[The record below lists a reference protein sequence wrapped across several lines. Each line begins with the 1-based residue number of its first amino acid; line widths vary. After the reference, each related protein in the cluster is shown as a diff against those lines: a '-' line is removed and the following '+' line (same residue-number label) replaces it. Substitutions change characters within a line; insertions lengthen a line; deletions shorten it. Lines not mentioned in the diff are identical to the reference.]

1 VGDLHLMEELAEK
14 LIAWI
19 KEQVASAAADGVVL
33 GLSGGIDS
41 AVAAALCKKALPKNT
56 LVLLMPCHSASDDL
70 EHAKLVASEFDI
82 SSKVVVLDKVFDS
95 LKQLLVECDYAA
107 SSVSVNETESIKEKV
122 TLANIKPRLRMLTLY
137 CYANKLNYL
146 VVGAGN
152 KSELSVG
159 YFTKYGDG
167 GADIL
172 PLGNLVKSEVREL
185 AACLG
190 IPKLI
195 IEKSPSAGLWQGQT
209 DEGEMGLTY
218 KELDPYLETGVAE
231 TAVQKKI
238 EQMMKKSEHKRKL
251 PPIPPF

>member
-1 VGDLHLMEELAEK
+1 MEELAER

-19 KEQVASAAADGVVL
+19 KEQVTLAAADGVVL

-41 AVAAALCKKALPKNT
+41 AVATVLCKKALSENT
-56 LVLLMPCHSASDDL
+56 LVLLMPCHSVSDDL
-70 EHAKLVASEFDI
+70 EHAKMVVNEFNI
-82 SSKVVVLDKVFDS
+82 PSKIVVLDEVFDS
-95 LKQLLVECDYAA
+95 LKQLLIECDYSCPDVDEAD
-107 SSVSVNETESIKEKV
+107 SMKEQV
-122 TLANIKPRLRMLTLY
+122 ALANIKPRLRMLTLY
-137 CYANKLNYL
+137 YYANKLNYL

-185 AACLG
+185 AAYLG
-190 IPKLI
+190 IPKQI
-195 IEKSPSAGLWQGQT
+195 IEKSPSAGLWKGQT
-209 DEGEMGLTY
+209 DEGEMELTY
-218 KELDPYLETGVAE
+218 KELDAYLETGVAE
-231 TAVQKKI
+231 PAVQKKI
-238 EQMMKKSEHKRKL
+238 ELMMEKSEHKRKL

>member
-1 VGDLHLMEELAEK
+1 VGDLRLMEELAAK
-14 LIAWI
+14 LTTWI
-19 KEQVASAAADGVVL
+19 EEQVTSAAADGVVL

-41 AVAAALCKKALPKNT
+41 AVAATLCKKALPENT
-56 LVLLMPCHSASDDL
+56 LVLLMPCHSAPDDL
-70 EHAKLVASEFDI
+70 EYAKLVVNEFDI
-82 SSKVVVLDKVFDS
+82 SSRVVVLDRAFDS
-95 LKQLLVECDYAA
+95 LKQLLVECDYA
-107 SSVSVNETESIKEKV
+107 SSSVNETESIRKKV
-122 TLANIKPRLRMLTLY
+122 ALANIKPRLRMLTLY
-137 CYANKLNYL
+137 YYANKLNYL

-190 IPKLI
+190 IPKPI
-195 IEKSPSAGLWQGQT
+195 IKKSPSAGLWQGQT

-218 KELDPYLETGVAE
+218 KELDAYLETGVAE